1 MPLNRAFLEA
11 EAGGFQVQGPS
22 GLHTRYNKQAP
33 HPKHTHS
40 LKMSY
45 ILYTI
50 YAMLRMLNTGW
61 GERKHQVVHE
71 VEVSEMR
78 EIQSRKEEDGH
89 ATTRKPR

>member
-1 MPLNRAFLEA
+1 MVFKFKAPL
-11 EAGGFQVQGPS
+11 GCIQDTTSKP
-22 GLHTRYNKQAP
+22 P